1 MQCWISFQ
9 EIESSRSLSPPP
21 WTSILLRVDE
31 LLTYTVPKM
40 AFVFGAAVTNNNRQR
55 KRRSVSSIDSLPG
68 GGPAPEASVVVALHD
83 EEARLLEQL
92 AATRHKLKAA
102 AAQKNHR
109 STLTTSSKHPRK
121 YSASSSSSSSPSR
134 HHVGT
139 NNGPPERLSLPSVS
153 TRVVPILSSTGEPV
167 FEVGLNGSSTAEH
180 VLPVFRLPQVDESTA
195 NFLNRIP
202 TELTEVQA
210 ERELENRQDDEAL
223 AESLGLS
230 MEELIEFQMEAA
242 ERTGNKQQLRRA
254 WESQKSLLGGGGG
267 SQLLEGPESS
277 LRPQGL
283 PELRLGGGAT
293 TTKDMEEAA
302 AAAAAAALR

>member
-1 MQCWISFQ
+1 M
-9 EIESSRSLSPPP
+9 
-21 WTSILLRVDE
+21 
-31 LLTYTVPKM
+31 
-40 AFVFGAAVTNNNRQR
+40 
-55 KRRSVSSIDSLPG
+55 
-68 GGPAPEASVVVALHD
+68 
-83 EEARLLEQL
+83 
-92 AATRHKLKAA
+92 
-102 AAQKNHR
+102 
-109 STLTTSSKHPRK
+109 
-121 YSASSSSSSSPSR
+121 
-134 HHVGT
+134 
-139 NNGPPERLSLPSVS
+139 
-153 TRVVPILSSTGEPV
+153 

-302 AAAAAAALR
+302 AAAAAAAALR